1 MSSIFDKLQLLRFE
15 WKDAVDILIVAIII
29 YNVLALIR
37 RTRAMQM
44 AVGLLV
50 LAAAYFVAKTADL
63 VALETISREIFF
75 YLPFAAIVLFQH
87 EIRRALANFG
97 RTPLISFLGP
107 RQGIAEVEPIVAA
120 AADLAKRHV
129 GALIV
134 VERND
139 TLRAQVES
147 GKPLDAVVS
156 AELLVSLFAPNT
168 PLHDGATI
176 VRDGRIAAAGV
187 FLPLS
192 SEDSAVGNHGTRH
205 RAALG
210 MSEET
215 DALIIVVSEENG
227 SIAVALDGTL
237 IENLTPDELRRQLE
251 DSLSRRR
258 EAA

>member
-1 MSSIFDKLQLLRFE
+1 MNSIFDKLQLLRFE
-15 WKDAVDILIVAIII
+15 WKDAIDIIIVAIVI
-29 YNVLALIR
+29 YHVLALIR

-44 AVGLLV
+44 AVGLLF
-50 LAAAYFVAKTADL
+50 LAVAYFAARAIDL

-87 EIRRALANFG
+87 EIRRALAKFG
-97 RTPLISFLGP
+97 RTPLLAFLAP
-107 RQGIAEVEPIVAA
+107 RSGAAEVEMLVTTATE
-120 AADLAKRHV
+120 LARRRI

-139 TLRAQVES
+139 MLRVQSES
-147 GKPLDAVVS
+147 GKAVDAVVS
-156 AELLVSLFAPNT
+156 VELLINIFTPNT
-168 PLHDGATI
+168 PLHDGAVI
-176 VRDGRIAAAGV
+176 IRDSRIAAAGV

-192 SEDSAVGNHGTRH
+192 REETPAGAHGTRH

-215 DALIIVVSEENG
+215 DAIVIVVSEENG
-227 SIAVALDGTL
+227 SIAVALDGAL
-237 IENLTPDELRRQLE
+237 LENLTAEELRRQLAV
-251 DSLSRRR
+251 SLSHRR

>member
-1 MSSIFDKLQLLRFE
+1 MNSLFEKLQLLRFD
-15 WKDAVDILIVAIII
+15 WKDAIDIIIVAVII

-44 AVGLLV
+44 AVGLLL
-50 LAAAYFVAKTADL
+50 LAGAYFVARTFDL

-97 RTPLISFLGP
+97 RTPLISFLAP
-107 RQGIAEVEPIVAA
+107 RNGAAEIDPLVTAA
-120 AADLAKRHV
+120 TELARRRV

-134 VERND
+134 VERSD
-139 TLRAQVES
+139 SLRVQIES
-147 GKPLDAVVS
+147 GKVIDAVVS
-156 AELLVSLFAPNT
+156 PELLVSLFAPTT
-168 PLHDGATI
+168 PLHDGAAI
-176 VRDGRIAAAGV
+176 IRDGRVAAAGV

-192 SEDSAVGNHGTRH
+192 SEDAAVGQHGTRH

-215 DALIIVVSEENG
+215 DALVLVVSEENG
-227 SIAVALDGTL
+227 CISIALDGTL
-237 IENLTPDELRRQLE
+237 IENLSPDELRRQLLI
-251 DSLSRRR
+251 SLTPRR

>member
-1 MSSIFDKLQLLRFE
+1 MSSIYEKLQLLRFE
-15 WKDAVDILIVAIII
+15 WKDAIDILIVAVII

-44 AVGLLV
+44 AMGLLV
-50 LAAAYFVAKTADL
+50 LAAAYFIARALDL

-97 RTPLISFLGP
+97 RTPLLSFLGA
-107 RQGIAEVEPIVAA
+107 RQGANEVEPLTLAA
-120 AADLAKRHV
+120 TELARRRI

-139 TLRAQVES
+139 ALRAQIES
-147 GKPLDAVVS
+147 GKSLDAVIS
-156 AELLVSLFAPNT
+156 TELLLTIFAPNT
-168 PLHDGATI
+168 PLHDGAVI
-176 VRDGRIAAAGV
+176 VRDGRLAAAGV

-192 SEDSAVGNHGTRH
+192 GEDTAVRNHGTRH

-215 DALIIVVSEENG
+215 DALVIVVSEENG
-227 SIAVALDGTL
+227 SVSIALDGAL
-237 IENLTPDELRRQLE
+237 LENLSPEELRRHLAG
-251 DSLSRRR
+251 SLSRRR